1 MARQRNPDREKAKQ
15 MWLDAKPGTIKLKD
29 IAAALGYPEN
39 TIRKWKS
46 EDKWE
51 SERSGKKKRNA
62 PNKKD
67 VPKKRRGAPYGN
79 QNAKGNSG
87 GGAPIGN
94 QNALKHGGYS
104 QIFWDTL
111 SEEEKE
117 MIDTMDHDVEQQLI
131 DEISLLTVREH
142 RILHQLKKYREI
154 ANGKAGQVV
163 SSVVRSE
170 DKREFA
176 NEEERLLY
184 EERNQQKI
192 DAGEKLPGR
201 SYHVTTTTEAAID
214 IVHRLEEALSRCQ
227 DQKRRALDSLDRV
240 RSRDNGSGDKP
251 VENNLM
257 EALLGYAKED
267 IDLSDIHELQQ
278 TSDSDDD
285 LVV

>member
-1 MARQRNPDREKAKQ
+1 MARQRNPNREKAKQ
-15 MWLDAKPGTIKLKD
+15 MWLEAAPGTIKLKD
-29 IAAALGYPEN
+29 IAAALGCPESA
-39 TIRKWKS
+39 IRKWKS

-51 SERSGKKKRNA
+51 SERSDKKKRNA
-62 PNKKD
+62 PNKKNA
-67 VPKKRRGAPYGN
+67 PKKPGAPFGN
-79 QNAKGNSG
+79 QNAKGNPG
-87 GGAPIGN
+87 GGAPLGN

-117 MIDTMDHDVEQQLI
+117 MVDTMNHDVEQQLI

-184 EERNQQKI
+184 EERNQQEI

-278 TSDSDDD
+278 TSDPDDD

>member
-1 MARQRNPDREKAKQ
+1 MARQRNPNREKAKQ
-15 MWLDAKPGTIKLKD
+15 MWLEAAPGTIKLKD
-29 IAAALGYPEN
+29 IAAALGCPESA
-39 TIRKWKS
+39 IRKWKS

-51 SERSGKKKRNA
+51 SERSDKKKRNA
-62 PNKKD
+62 PNKKNA
-67 VPKKRRGAPYGN
+67 PKKPGAPFGN
-79 QNAKGNSG
+79 QNAKGNPG
-87 GGAPIGN
+87 GGAPLGN

-117 MIDTMDHDVEQQLI
+117 MVDTMNHDVEQQLI

-201 SYHVTTTTEAAID
+201 SYRVTTTTEAAID

-278 TSDSDDD
+278 TSDPDDD

>member
-1 MARQRNPDREKAKQ
+1 MARQRNPNREKAKQ
-15 MWLDAKPGTIKLKD
+15 MWLEAAPGTIKLKD
-29 IAAALGYPEN
+29 IAAALGCPESA
-39 TIRKWKS
+39 IRKWKS

-51 SERSGKKKRNA
+51 SERSDKKKRNA
-62 PNKKD
+62 PNKKNA
-67 VPKKRRGAPYGN
+67 PKKPGAPFGN
-79 QNAKGNSG
+79 QNAKGNPG
-87 GGAPIGN
+87 GGAPLGN

-117 MIDTMDHDVEQQLI
+117 MVDTMNHDVEQQLI

-285 LVV
+285 MVV

>member
-1 MARQRNPDREKAKQ
+1 MARQRNPNREKAKQ
-15 MWLDAKPGTIKLKD
+15 MWLEAAPGTIKLKD
-29 IAAALGYPEN
+29 IAAALGCPESA
-39 TIRKWKS
+39 IRKWKS

-51 SERSGKKKRNA
+51 SERSDKKKRNA
-62 PNKKD
+62 PNKKNA
-67 VPKKRRGAPYGN
+67 PKKPGAPFGN
-79 QNAKGNSG
+79 QNAKGNPG
-87 GGAPIGN
+87 GGAPLGN

-117 MIDTMDHDVEQQLI
+117 MVDTMNHDVEQQLI

-257 EALLGYAKED
+257 EALLSYAKED

-285 LVV
+285 MVV

>member
-1 MARQRNPDREKAKQ
+1 MARQRNPNREKAKQ
-15 MWLDAKPGTIKLKD
+15 MWLEAAPGTIKLKD
-29 IAAALGYPEN
+29 IAAALGCPESA
-39 TIRKWKS
+39 IRKWKS

-51 SERSGKKKRNA
+51 SERSDKKKRNA
-62 PNKKD
+62 PNKKNA
-67 VPKKRRGAPYGN
+67 PKKPGAPFGN
-79 QNAKGNSG
+79 QNAKGNPG
-87 GGAPIGN
+87 GGAPMGN

-117 MIDTMDHDVEQQLI
+117 MVDTMNHDVEQQLI

-285 LVV
+285 MVV

>member
-1 MARQRNPDREKAKQ
+1 MARQRNPNREKAKQ
-15 MWLDAKPGTIKLKD
+15 MWLEAAPGTIKLKD
-29 IAAALGYPEN
+29 IAAALGCPESA
-39 TIRKWKS
+39 IRKWKS

-51 SERSGKKKRNA
+51 SERSDKKKRNA
-62 PNKKD
+62 PNKKNA
-67 VPKKRRGAPYGN
+67 PKKPGAPFGN
-79 QNAKGNSG
+79 QNAKGNPG
-87 GGAPIGN
+87 GGAPLGN

-117 MIDTMDHDVEQQLI
+117 MVDTMNHDVEQQLI